1 MSPMAVLPI
10 VRLGDPVLRAVA
22 RPLGEDLFGA
32 RELRRFVKELVDT
45 MRDAQGVGLAAP
57 QVGASIRVFVFEAKA
72 HQPPVPL
79 TVAINPRLELLPG
92 ARVEAWEG
100 CLSIPGLR
108 GLVPRHAA
116 VEFSGFDVEGRPF
129 QRRAEG
135 FEARIIQHEMDHLDG
150 IVYLDRMR
158 SMSSLGFLEEL
169 DRTEELEAA
178 AEEVGTAAEGP

>member
-1 MSPMAVLPI
+1 MAPMPILPI

-22 RPLGEDLFGA
+22 RPLDEDLFGS

-45 MRDAQGVGLAAP
+45 MRDAEGVGLAAP

-72 HQPPVPL
+72 HQPAVPL
-79 TVAINPRLELLPG
+79 AVAVNPRLEILPG
-92 ARVEAWEG
+92 ETIEGWEG

-116 VEFSGFDVEGRPF
+116 VELSGFDVEGRPF
-129 QRRAEG
+129 KRRAEG
-135 FEARIIQHEMDHLDG
+135 FEARIIQHELDHLDG
-150 IVYLDRMR
+150 VVYLDRMR
-158 SMSSLGFLEEL
+158 SMASLGFLEEL
-169 DRTEELEAA
+169 DRAEELEAV